1 MNRSDRRIVHDTAG
15 LNTGEWAVIAGDHF
29 ITPLQRFFTRSHAAV
44 PAIDASTW
52 RLEVGGLVERPGSFT
67 LDELT
72 GAFPER
78 TVAATL
84 VCAGLR
90 RDEYLSVGPLPGD
103 LPWGPEPVSTGEWT
117 GISLA
122 DVLRGAG
129 VSASARHV
137 EFLGLDTVE
146 RHGHHFGFGGS
157 IDLEKAMAGEVL
169 LATRINGV
177 PLPRAH
183 GFPLRAIVPGWIG
196 ARNVKWLGKIT
207 LLDKPSNNYF
217 QSKAYRM
224 QREVNPENPRDV
236 SDGQAMSTVPL
247 NAAIIDPAPDQ
258 VVVAGRIRVRGWA
271 MGEGGSPLTSVEVS
285 PDAGWAWVPATIT
298 HAGKPWTWSFW
309 EAEISLE
316 PGRHILAA
324 RASDSSG
331 TTQPKSVH
339 ETWNVK
345 GYGNNAWYR
354 VAIDAR

>member
-15 LNTGEWAVIAGDHF
+15 LNTGEWTVIADDHF
-29 ITPLQRFFTRSHAAV
+29 ITPVQRFFTRSHAAV
-44 PAIDASTW
+44 PAVDAETW
-52 RLEVGGLVERPGSFT
+52 RLEVGGLVDRPVSFT
-67 LDELT
+67 LDELIRS
-72 GAFPER
+72 FPER

-90 RDEYLSVGPLPGD
+90 REEYLSVGPLPGE

-117 GISLA
+117 GVSLA
-122 DVLRGAG
+122 DLLRAVG
-129 VSASARHV
+129 VSASARHL

-177 PLPRAH
+177 PLPPAH

-196 ARNVKWLGKIT
+196 ARNVKWLGRIT
-207 LLDKPSNNYF
+207 LLDQPSDNYF
-217 QSKAYRM
+217 QSKAYRV
-224 QREVNPENPRDV
+224 QRAMNPENPRDV
-236 SDGQAMSTVPL
+236 SDGQVMSAVPL
-247 NAAIIDPAPDQ
+247 NAAIIDPVPDQ
-258 VVVAGRIRVRGWA
+258 VVIAGRVRVRGWA
-271 MGEGGSPLTSVEVS
+271 MGDGGSPLTSVEVS
-285 PDAGWAWVPATIT
+285 PDAGWSWVRATIT
-298 HAGKPWTWSFW
+298 HAGEPWTWSFW
-309 EAEISLE
+309 EAEITLE

-324 RASDSSG
+324 RASDGSG

-354 VAIDAR
+354 VAINAT